1 MTKEE
6 VFRNF
11 ILPMI
16 FHPSID
22 DIELRNKRKK
32 EELESLKKSYEEG
45 EKQLKEYK
53 KRVKKG

>member
-16 FHPSID
+16 FHPSIE

-32 EELESLKKSYEEG
+32 KELESLENSYKENEKKLE
-45 EKQLKEYK
+45 EYK